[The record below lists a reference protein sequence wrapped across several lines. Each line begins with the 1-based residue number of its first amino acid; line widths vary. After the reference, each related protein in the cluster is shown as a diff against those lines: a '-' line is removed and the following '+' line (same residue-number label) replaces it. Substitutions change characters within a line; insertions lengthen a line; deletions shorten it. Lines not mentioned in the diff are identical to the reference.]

1 MKGLLNKTGDECSMN
16 IILVGPPGAGK
27 GTQAESIIETF
38 KTPHIATGDMFRDAV
53 SKGTELG
60 KRAKEYM
67 NAGKLVPDEVTI
79 GIVKERLSQPD
90 CDKGFLLDGFPRTVV
105 QAEALDGIM
114 ESLGKKI
121 EVVLNIAVPDEIIVE
136 RIVGRWSCKK
146 CNTVY
151 HTKFNPPK
159 VEGIC
164 DKCGEPLFQRADD
177 QEETAVKR
185 LKVYAEQT
193 NPVLDFYSAKGVVKT
208 IDGNR
213 ARAVVWEEV
222 KKTLESYDNH

>member
-1 MKGLLNKTGDECSMN
+1 MN
-16 IILVGPPGAGK
+16 VILVGPPGAGK
-27 GTQAESIIETF
+27 GTQAETIVEHF
-38 KTPHIATGDMFRDAV
+38 KIPHVSTGDMFRDAV
-53 SKGTELG
+53 RQGTELG
-60 KRAKEYM
+60 KRAQEYM

-114 ESLGKKI
+114 DSLGKKI
-121 EVVLNIAVPDEIIVE
+121 EVVVNIAVPDEIIVE
-136 RIVGRWSCKK
+136 RIVGRRSCKK

-177 QEETAVKR
+177 QEETAVQS
-185 LKVYAEQT
+185 QT
-193 NPVLDFYSAKGVVKT
+193 WHNGYPYPFQH
-208 IDGNR
+208 
-213 ARAVVWEEV
+213 
-222 KKTLESYDNH
+222 TLS

>member
-1 MKGLLNKTGDECSMN
+1 MN
-16 IILVGPPGAGK
+16 VILVGPPGAGK
-27 GTQAESIIETF
+27 GTQAETIVEHF
-38 KTPHIATGDMFRDAV
+38 KIPHVSTGDMFRDAV
-53 SKGTELG
+53 RQGTELG
-60 KRAKEYM
+60 KRAQEYM

-114 ESLGKKI
+114 DSLGKKI
-121 EVVLNIAVPDEIIVE
+121 EVVVNIAVPDEIIVE
-136 RIVGRWSCKK
+136 RIVGRRSCKK

-177 QEETAVKR
+177 QEETAVQR
-185 LKVYAEQT
+185 LRVYAEQT
-193 NPVLDFYSAKGVVKT
+193 NPVLDFYSKKGVVKD

-213 ARAVVWEEV
+213 ARSAVWEDV
-222 KKTLESYDNH
+222 KKALESYDNN